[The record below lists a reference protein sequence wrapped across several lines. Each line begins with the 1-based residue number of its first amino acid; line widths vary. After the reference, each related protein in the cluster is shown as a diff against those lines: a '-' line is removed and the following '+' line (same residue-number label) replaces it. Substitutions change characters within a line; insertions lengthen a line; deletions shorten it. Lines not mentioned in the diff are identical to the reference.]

1 MFISLKVPGGTEIT
15 LVPTKRRPR
24 KMIRGSA
31 GLPTSS
37 NRNGPLIFSIW
48 MRPSETSPMDS
59 ILFGGVDV
67 PAVVVAL
74 GRLPA
79 IESHATKGTLSL
91 TMRFVK
97 GTRRD
102 PNRPSSLRG
111 FRGRAGIPQT
121 GAGLF

>member
-1 MFISLKVPGGTEIT
+1 
-15 LVPTKRRPR
+15 
-24 KMIRGSA
+24 
-31 GLPTSS
+31 
-37 NRNGPLIFSIW
+37 
-48 MRPSETSPMDS
+48 MDS

-79 IESHATKGTLSL
+79 IESHATKGTSSL

-121 GAGLF
+121 GAGLFRPLVA